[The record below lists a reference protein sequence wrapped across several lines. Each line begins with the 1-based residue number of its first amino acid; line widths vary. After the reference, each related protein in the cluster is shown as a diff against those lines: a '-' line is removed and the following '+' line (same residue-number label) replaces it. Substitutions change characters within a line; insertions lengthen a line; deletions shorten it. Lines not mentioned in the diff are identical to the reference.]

1 MYSATNDLCWKF
13 WGVLDTM
20 ETNMADN
27 SSGGNRTHASSPNE
41 LSPPCN
47 TFTSRLMSRA
57 RSQHRK
63 DYANHCSFVPV
74 LLLLTLVTGLAKLP
88 HYRSQPV
95 AAPLGHCSLLVED
108 LSAHRPQNSTLW
120 VPYHQDVVRGIEYMP
135 SHQPEHDGIQPL
147 SQLVSDSMTTVPS
160 LALAVKKCVQPAAS
174 PTAATKRS
182 SLGLLV
188 IILSGDVHSNPGP
201 IKYPCHAC
209 QRPVA
214 NNHRAMGCESCGIW
228 VHIKCGGVT
237 PKQYEA
243 YLQGEGLSDWSCPA
257 CNAPADNTNSSS
269 DNESFNL
276 SDSTNSTPKSL
287 SNQNEKAGHGHN
299 VIKVAVINTSGI
311 SSRAKSGEFKAYIN
325 VENPDVIVACE
336 TNITPDMVDSDF
348 LPSNYTAIRDD
359 KCGSKGEGI
368 FKHGVFIA
376 HRNNL
381 VVSEV
386 AVIDKTTEC
395 VLARKT

>member
-1 MYSATNDLCWKF
+1 MKDATIDLCWKF

-63 DYANHCSFVPV
+63 DYAKHCSFVPV

-95 AAPLGHCSLLVED
+95 AALLGHKLVPSPMPPLTPLHYAIWDGETVYPWTLLP
-108 LSAHRPQNSTLW
+108 SCWRPQCTHTLKNSTLW
-120 VPYHQDVVRGIEYMP
+120 VPYHQGVVRDIGYMP
-135 SHQPEHDGIQPL
+135 SHQPEYDGIQPL

-188 IILSGDVHSNPGP
+188 IKLSGDVHSNPGP

-228 VHIKCGGVT
+228 VHIKCGGVKPIYKVKGFQIGHAQLAMHPQIT
-237 PKQYEA
+237 
-243 YLQGEGLSDWSCPA
+243 LTVLVIMRV
-257 CNAPADNTNSSS
+257 
-269 DNESFNL
+269 
-276 SDSTNSTPKSL
+276 STFQIALT
-287 SNQNEKAGHGHN
+287 A
-299 VIKVAVINTSGI
+299 
-311 SSRAKSGEFKAYIN
+311 
-325 VENPDVIVACE
+325 
-336 TNITPDMVDSDF
+336 
-348 LPSNYTAIRDD
+348 LPS
-359 KCGSKGEGI
+359 
-368 FKHGVFIA
+368 H
-376 HRNNL
+376 
-381 VVSEV
+381 
-386 AVIDKTTEC
+386 
-395 VLARKT
+395 